1 MGQGYPLQ
9 APRVRFV
16 NRIYHLNV
24 GYCSGE
30 VRMPVLEDD
39 WSPFLTLM
47 SVIESLDQILTHPEE
62 NYAVEEA
69 VLEMYQLRGS

>member
-1 MGQGYPLQ
+1 
-9 APRVRFV
+9 
-16 NRIYHLNV
+16 
-24 GYCSGE
+24 
-30 VRMPVLEDD
+30 MPVLEDD